1 MFLLKVP
8 LLLFIT
14 SVALLA
20 CNKFDEEEP
29 VPAYLSIPSISLNV
43 KSDGSEGTSSHKI
56 SDAWIYIDD
65 QLQGVYELPC
75 KFPVLNTGN
84 RKVTVRAGI
93 LQNGIKA
100 TRTWYPFFNF
110 YDTTF
115 TLEPEK
121 IHVLSPRVSY
131 RSNTIFHLIEDFD
144 GIGIDLEKS
153 NRSDNELYSESTPS
167 LVFEGS
173 NSGKTTILPGT
184 FITEIATAKE
194 YVLPKREQPV
204 YLELNYRISHSFSI
218 GVYALSPTAVQQ
230 QRTLILNPTID
241 ENGNYFWN
249 KIYIDLTST
258 LAPFIDA
265 SSFKIYLGAITDS
278 SSSAQPQ
285 FLFDNL
291 KLISF

>member
-1 MFLLKVP
+1 MFFKISLFTLLGI
-8 LLLFIT
+8 LFY
-14 SVALLA
+14 SCQKLD
-20 CNKFDEEEP
+20 KEEP
-29 VPAYLSIPSISLNV
+29 IPAYLSIPAIKFSVN
-43 KSDGSEGTSSHKI
+43 SDGSQGSANSKI
-56 SDAWIYIDD
+56 TDAWVYIDD

-75 KFPVLNTGN
+75 KFPVLNTGS

-115 TLEPEK
+115 SLEPEK
-121 IHVLSPRVSY
+121 IHILSPRVSY
-131 RSNTIFHLIEDFD
+131 RSNTVFHLIEDFD
-144 GIGIDLEKS
+144 GIGLDLEKS
-153 NRSDNELYSESTPS
+153 NASDNELLIESSPS
-167 LVFEGS
+167 LVCEGA

-184 FITEIATAKE
+184 LITEIATAKE
-194 YVLPKREQPV
+194 YVLPRQDQPV
-204 YLELNYRISHSFSI
+204 YLELNYRITAPYNI
-218 GVYALSPTAVQQ
+218 GVYALSPTSVQQ
-230 QRTLILNPTID
+230 QRTIILNPSID

-265 SSFKIYLGAITDS
+265 QSYKIYLGAIADT
-278 SSSAQPQ
+278 SASQPL